1 MEQELLQEAVT
12 ALQVIAAGSATTWT
26 DPPVLVA
33 LLVGLLQC
41 ALIAWG
47 IREMGK
53 SNDNRAK
60 LHEETMRKM
69 DAQHEENMTALKTLI
84 ERTAPR

>member
-12 ALQVIAAGSATTWT
+12 ALQAIAAGNVTTWT
-26 DPPVLVA
+26 DPPV
-33 LLVGLLQC
+33 LVGLLQC

-53 SNDNRAK
+53 SNDNRVK

>member
-12 ALQVIAAGSATTWT
+12 ALQVIAAGNVPTWT
-26 DPPVLVA
+26 DPPV
-33 LLVGLLQC
+33 LVGLLQC

-53 SNDNRAK
+53 SADNRVK
-60 LHEETMRKM
+60 LHEEVMRKM
-69 DAQHEENMTALKTLI
+69 DVQHEENMTALKTLI
-84 ERTAPR
+84 ERTAS